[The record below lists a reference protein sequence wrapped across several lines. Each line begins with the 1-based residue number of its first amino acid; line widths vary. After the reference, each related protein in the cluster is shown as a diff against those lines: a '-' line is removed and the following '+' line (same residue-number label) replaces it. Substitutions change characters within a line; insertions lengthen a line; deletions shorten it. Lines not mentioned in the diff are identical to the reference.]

1 MKQTIAIYIL
11 LNISRSKRN
20 QAMKFDQ
27 LIEYNVRNIFLE
39 KSYTKWGEETI
50 LGTFSKKSKLTL
62 SLDQYSKVLR
72 SLFFI
77 VSLVEGYRYILN
89 LSCRPLG
96 FTSYKAFLKNKKR
109 SGTNLPASFSA

>member
-27 LIEYNVRNIFLE
+27 LTEYKVRNIFLE

-50 LGTFSKKSKLTL
+50 LGPFSKKSNLSL

-72 SLFFI
+72 SLF
-77 VSLVEGYRYILN
+77 LLYL
-89 LSCRPLG
+89 
-96 FTSYKAFLKNKKR
+96 
-109 SGTNLPASFSA
+109 